1 MFLSELELVGFKS
14 FADKTTLK
22 FTSGLTA
29 IVGPNGCGKSNIVDA
44 IRWVL
49 GEQRVSVLRADAM
62 QNVIFNGSRTR
73 KPLSMAEV
81 SVTFENSRNLLPT
94 EYTEVRITRR
104 LFRDGESQYL
114 LNRSRCRYRD
124 IQELLMDTGI
134 GANAYSVIELGMI
147 DAILSE
153 RHDERRKIFD
163 EAAGVTRYKLRRRET
178 QRRLDALQSDIAR
191 IQDLVTEVERSVR
204 SLSRQAK
211 KAERYEQLK
220 QQVLQRLQW
229 LLVHD
234 YQRYHQQR
242 QQLERQIEALQA
254 EKQAGEEALVDQ
266 EIAIA
271 SLEETL
277 HRAETELARARDQLG
292 QLRSQRQSLE
302 KDLLVTTERIAALQ
316 RSQEQLEAE
325 KKRIHQRLQSLTE
338 ELQQVQQQ
346 CEQLEAA
353 VQQKQQQVDAANA
366 AAVQQRLQLD
376 QQRREVEQLRQQ
388 QLELLEYLNKL
399 QAEQEREKTRLE
411 TIDRRIEEIQQSMQE
426 QQERREQLLA
436 QLRQLQQQQQ
446 KSAAQIEE
454 LESQLHR
461 EEAKKEQLEQERQ
474 HLLEQIGEL
483 RSELRHIEAA
493 LEFLQN
499 LAVSAESSR
508 FLLEHPEWARRYHP
522 TSFAELLQVPA
533 MYEEAFSSL
542 LEPYLQMVVV
552 SDAAA
557 ATAAMA
563 LLRSEQKGRASL
575 LVLEQIPAQPDP
587 PPLPELPGVIGYA
600 SEIPEVSDPRLRF
613 ALRALLGTAL
623 IAENAE
629 AAHALLRQ
637 GITPIVATTNGT
649 VLSSYGLH
657 RGGSREPAQTALLG
671 RQQKIQSLQ
680 YQQKQQQAAL
690 EAAQQQL
697 ARIEKERQQLR
708 IAELQQQ
715 LRTAQQQRNQIEQAI
730 ARTESQL
737 SSIERMLQRLHQ
749 ELEALES
756 DRQHVRQQTE
766 RDSSVVEQVQ
776 RRKVKLEEELAAAQH
791 DLHQFETAVDQALQ
805 NLKALEAA
813 LVDLKA
819 QLSAA
824 QLRKD
829 QLEREQQQ
837 QQERLEHIEV
847 QKQKMEQEHQQLI
860 LQREQIQQQ
869 LSQLSTLLSRHQ
881 QELEE
886 QEQEVQKLRAQLQ
899 TKIRSLQ
906 DDQHHLQTLQQE
918 LYERQLQLQ
927 MVSSRID
934 RLEEQAQE
942 HFGVSVFQLERP
954 SLTEESDIDVE
965 AIRQQYQEL
974 KAKLENFGP
983 VNLLAFEEYKKEK
996 DRLEFLHTQ
1005 LADLLEAEKTL
1016 KTTIQEINRTAVKQF
1031 QEVFE
1036 QIRKRFQELFQL
1048 LFEPGDQA
1056 DILLEGDDPLEAR
1069 IEITAKPRGKRPHAI
1084 DMLSAGEKTLTAI
1097 ALLFAIYYVKPSPFC
1112 ILDEVDAPLD
1122 DANID
1127 RFLNLLRDLNE
1138 HTQFILIT
1146 HNKKTMEAAD
1156 VLYGITM
1163 GEDGVS
1169 TVVSVR
1175 LAEAPAPGG
1184 NGSIETPAQR

>member
-14 FADKTTLK
+14 FAEKTVLK

-49 GEQRVSVLRADAM
+49 GEQRVSILRADAM

-81 SVTFENSRNLLPT
+81 SVTFENSRNVLPT

-234 YQRYHQQR
+234 YQQYHQQR
-242 QQLERQIEALQA
+242 QQLERQIEALQV
-254 EKQAGEEALVDQ
+254 EKQAGEEALIDQ
-266 EIAIA
+266 ELAIA
-271 SLEETL
+271 RLEETL
-277 HRAETELARARDQLG
+277 HQAETELARSRDHLG

-302 KDLLVTTERIAALQ
+302 KDLLVITERIAALQ
-316 RSQEQLEAE
+316 RSQEQLEQKE
-325 KKRIHQRLQSLTE
+325 RIHQRLQALAE
-338 ELQQVQQQ
+338 ERQKVQQQ
-346 CEQLEAA
+346 CSQLETA

-376 QQRREVEQLRQQ
+376 QHRREVEQLRQQ

-399 QAEQEREKTRLE
+399 QAEQEREKIRLE

-426 QQERREQLLA
+426 QQERRQHLLA
-436 QLRQLQQQQQ
+436 QLDQLQQQRQE
-446 KSAAQIEE
+446 STAQIEE

-474 HLLEQIGEL
+474 RLLEQIGEL

-522 TSFAELLQVPA
+522 TSFAELLRVPA
-533 MYEEAFSSL
+533 IYEEAFSSL

-552 SDAAA
+552 SDSAA
-557 ATAAMA
+557 ATAAME

-575 LVLEQIPAQPDP
+575 LVLEQTPVQPDP

-600 SEIPEVSDPRLRF
+600 SEIPEISDPRLRF
-613 ALRALLGTAL
+613 ALRALLGTA
-623 IAENAE
+623 IVAENVE
-629 AAHALLRQ
+629 AAKVLLSQ
-637 GITPIVATTNGT
+637 GISSIVATPDGT

-671 RQQKIQSLQ
+671 RQQKIESLQ
-680 YQQKQQQAAL
+680 HQQKQQQAAL

-697 ARIEKERQQLR
+697 ARIEQQRQQLR
-708 IAELQQQ
+708 IAALQQQ
-715 LRTAQQQRNQIEQAI
+715 LRAAQQQHNQIEQAI

-737 SSIERMLQRLHQ
+737 
-749 ELEALES
+749 
-756 DRQHVRQQTE
+756 
-766 RDSSVVEQVQ
+766 
-776 RRKVKLEEELAAAQH
+776 K
-791 DLHQFETAVDQALQ
+791 
-805 NLKALEAA
+805 
-813 LVDLKA
+813 
-819 QLSAA
+819 
-824 QLRKD
+824 
-829 QLEREQQQ
+829 
-837 QQERLEHIEV
+837 
-847 QKQKMEQEHQQLI
+847 
-860 LQREQIQQQ
+860 
-869 LSQLSTLLSRHQ
+869 
-881 QELEE
+881 
-886 QEQEVQKLRAQLQ
+886 
-899 TKIRSLQ
+899 
-906 DDQHHLQTLQQE
+906 
-918 LYERQLQLQ
+918 
-927 MVSSRID
+927 
-934 RLEEQAQE
+934 
-942 HFGVSVFQLERP
+942 
-954 SLTEESDIDVE
+954 
-965 AIRQQYQEL
+965 
-974 KAKLENFGP
+974 
-983 VNLLAFEEYKKEK
+983 
-996 DRLEFLHTQ
+996 
-1005 LADLLEAEKTL
+1005 
-1016 KTTIQEINRTAVKQF
+1016 
-1031 QEVFE
+1031 
-1036 QIRKRFQELFQL
+1036 
-1048 LFEPGDQA
+1048 
-1056 DILLEGDDPLEAR
+1056 
-1069 IEITAKPRGKRPHAI
+1069 
-1084 DMLSAGEKTLTAI
+1084 
-1097 ALLFAIYYVKPSPFC
+1097 
-1112 ILDEVDAPLD
+1112 
-1122 DANID
+1122 
-1127 RFLNLLRDLNE
+1127 
-1138 HTQFILIT
+1138 
-1146 HNKKTMEAAD
+1146 
-1156 VLYGITM
+1156 
-1163 GEDGVS
+1163 
-1169 TVVSVR
+1169 
-1175 LAEAPAPGG
+1175 
-1184 NGSIETPAQR
+1184 